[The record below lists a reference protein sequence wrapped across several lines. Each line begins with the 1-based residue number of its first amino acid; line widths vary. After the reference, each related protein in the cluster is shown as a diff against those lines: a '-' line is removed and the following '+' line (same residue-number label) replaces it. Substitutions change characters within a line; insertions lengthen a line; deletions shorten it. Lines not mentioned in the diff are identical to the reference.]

1 MKKDEV
7 LRVIE
12 EAARDKP
19 VVLYLPDNQLTSL
32 PAEIVELKN
41 LTTLDLSENPLES
54 PPIEIAKQGPM
65 VIRSYFE
72 SLEAKKLKRKR

>member
-12 EAARDKP
+12 EAVRDKP

-41 LTTLDLSENPLES
+41 LTTLDLSENHLES